1 LGYKNRIDIMEP
13 ILEINEFPIREF
25 KICVGC
31 WTWCG
36 HKDTWCNNV
45 DEYSIC
51 SYIDTPKSELEE
63 TYGLLRT
70 SKNLLFEMII
80 LEDKNG
86 IIKIKKIITELK
98 SLISFYETY
107 I

>member
-1 LGYKNRIDIMEP
+1 MAP
-13 ILEINEFPIREF
+13 ILEINEFPIREL

-45 DEYSIC
+45 DAFAEC
-51 SYIDTPKSELEE
+51 SYIDTPKSRLEG

-98 SLISFYETY
+98 ALISFYETHICY
-107 I
+107 

>member
-1 LGYKNRIDIMEP
+1 MGTAL
-13 ILEINEFPIREF
+13 L
-25 KICVGC
+25 VV
-31 WTWCG
+31 
-36 HKDTWCNNV
+36 NNV
-45 DEYSIC
+45 DAFAEC
-51 SYIDTPKSELEE
+51 SYIDTLKSRLKE

-98 SLISFYETY
+98 TLISFYETY

>member
-1 LGYKNRIDIMEP
+1 MAP
-13 ILEINEFPIREF
+13 ILEI
-25 KICVGC
+25 
-31 WTWCG
+31 
-36 HKDTWCNNV
+36 

-51 SYIDTPKSELEE
+51 SYIDTPKSRLEG

-80 LEDKNG
+80 LEDIEG

-107 I
+107 ICY

>member
-1 LGYKNRIDIMEP
+1 MAP
-13 ILEINEFPIREF
+13 ILEINELPIREL

-31 WTWCG
+31 WTWGG

-51 SYIDTPKSELEE
+51 SYIDTPKSRLEG

-70 SKNLLFEMII
+70 SKKLLFEMII
-80 LEDKNG
+80 LGDIDG
-86 IIKIKKIITELK
+86 IIKTKKIITELK